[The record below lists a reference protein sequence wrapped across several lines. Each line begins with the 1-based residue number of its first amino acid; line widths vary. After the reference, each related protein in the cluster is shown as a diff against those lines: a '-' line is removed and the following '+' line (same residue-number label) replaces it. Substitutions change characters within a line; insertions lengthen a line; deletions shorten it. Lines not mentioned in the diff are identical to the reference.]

1 MALELVDTVAP
12 GTTSTSTS
20 SKKNK
25 DLDKDAFLLL
35 LTKQMQYQDPLDPMD
50 NSQYIAQMANF
61 STLEQITNM
70 GKSISQLVTAL
81 GQNYKTE
88 AMTYLGMNVT
98 ATPSGQVESISGEVT
113 GVRFENGEA
122 VFTVND
128 KDIKLAEINNV
139 KFPS

>member
-12 GTTSTSTS
+12 GATASSSS

-50 NSQYIAQMANF
+50 NSQYVAQMANF

-70 GKSISQLVTAL
+70 GKSITQLVNAL

-88 AMTYLGMNVT
+88 AMTSLGMEVT
-98 ATPSGQVESISGEVT
+98 ATPSGQVESITGEVPA
-113 GVRFENGEA
+113 VRFENGAA

-128 KDIKLAEINNV
+128 QDIKLAEINNV